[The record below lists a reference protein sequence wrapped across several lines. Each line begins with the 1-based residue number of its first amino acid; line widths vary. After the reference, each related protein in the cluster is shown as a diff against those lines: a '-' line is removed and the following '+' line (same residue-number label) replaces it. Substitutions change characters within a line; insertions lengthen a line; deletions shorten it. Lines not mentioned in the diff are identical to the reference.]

1 MTRVRSF
8 DPRTRR
14 SAASG
19 PERRPAT
26 IRRARRNT
34 SKSELI
40 WSPRLSQLCP
50 RTHSR
55 SRACLRK
62 TTARRRTPRPP
73 RRRRRGKRAPS
84 RVTNLITRKWPRRS
98 TNKRLL
104 GPAPRD
110 RRRLLINT
118 QSPRRRPRAHGT
130 DAGPHG
136 VARRRDGLAV
146 GRNIIRRIF
155 REGGPRRPLEGAPH
169 TILEQR

>member
-14 SAASG
+14 SATSG

-84 RVTNLITRKWPRRS
+84 RVTNLITRQGPRS
-98 TNKRLL
+98 SPNKRLL
-104 GPAPRD
+104 GPAPRHG
-110 RRRLLINT
+110 RRLLLFI
-118 QSPRRRPRAHGT
+118 QPSRRRTGAHRA

-146 GRNIIRRIF
+146 GRNLIRRIF
-155 REGGPRRPLEGAPH
+155 SEGGPRRPLQKHAI